1 MHVVQGVDGLR
12 PSLGPVFVVIG
23 VFDGMHVGHAYL
35 LEHLGLEA
43 RSRDA
48 QPTVITFDHH
58 PDEVL
63 MGRAPALLLD
73 PNERLERL
81 AAAGVAVTVV
91 QHFDKALRETPYD
104 RFIER
109 IRERVE
115 LRGFLMTPDA
125 AFGFERRGTPTT
137 VAELGAREGFEC
149 VVVPPFTLDGEEVRS
164 SAIREAIVRGDLATA
179 ARLLGRPV
187 TITGSTGDVVDGLTP
202 LDFALPIAVPP
213 DGDYPVTVAGG
224 PSTLRLV
231 RGDAYLLGEPS
242 DRRVT
247 VVLGGV

>member
-1 MHVVQGVDGLR
+1 VHVIRGVDALR

-35 LEHLGLEA
+35 LEHLGQEA
-43 RSRDA
+43 RLRDA
-48 QPTVITFDHH
+48 RPTVITFDHH

-73 PNERLERL
+73 PDERLERL
-81 AAAGVAVTVV
+81 EAAGVAITVV
-91 QHFDKALRETPYD
+91 QHFDTALRETPYD

-115 LRGFLMTPDA
+115 LRGILMTPDA

-137 VAELGAREGFEC
+137 VAELGARDGFEC
-149 VVVPPFTLDGEEVRS
+149 VVVPPFTLDGQEVRS
-164 SAIREAIVRGDLATA
+164 SAIREAILRGDLATA

-187 TITGSTGDVVDGLTP
+187 TITGSTGDAAGGRSRLEFT
-202 LDFALPIAVPP
+202 LPIAVPP
-213 DGDYPVTVAGG
+213 DGDYAVTVEGA
-224 PSTLRLV
+224 PRTLQLV
-231 RGDAYLLGEPS
+231 GGDAYLLDEPS
-242 DRRVT
+242 NRRVT
-247 VVLGGV
+247 VVLRS